1 MKGKG
6 ENNVYSD
13 QRGKLPSVYHGF
25 IPPNADYQ
33 VGLLSMSTLMYGEN
47 LMLLEGIREEYI
59 FRPTRSR
66 AK

>member
-1 MKGKG
+1 M
-6 ENNVYSD
+6 YSD

-25 IPPNADYQ
+25 IPMADYQ

-66 AK
+66 TK